1 MIRTLKK
8 AVSALLCVTM
18 VLALAVGC
26 GSSGKKSSGGD
37 DKESLEVWMPPLSEN
52 QDDKEIWNKILEPLR
67 KSTNVKVN
75 VEIIPWG
82 NYEEK
87 YLTGVTSGEGPD
99 VGYMYMEMLGDFIDM
114 GAVES
119 LDDYLTD
126 EEKDNY
132 LYLTT
137 ERSTES
143 SIACL

>member
-1 MIRTLKK
+1 MKRTLKK

-18 VLALAVGC
+18 VSALAVGC

-52 QDDKEIWNKILEPLR
+52 QDDKEIWNKILEPFE
-67 KSTNVKVN
+67 KEHNVKVN

-99 VGYMYMEMLGDFIDM
+99 VGYMYMEMLGDFIDS
-114 GAVES
+114 GVEPPATPAS
-119 LDDYLTD
+119 PRPHGDLPVPGLAPG
-126 EEKDNY
+126 
-132 LYLTT
+132 LQL
-137 ERSTES
+137 
-143 SIACL
+143 AW